1 LLDWIK
7 QYTNPFEKQQIRYI
21 VAYSFSNLLN
31 FVFGYETNIAGI
43 GEPLNF
49 YIEDDR
55 KVVVPALKQY
65 LEENSWHSTQ

>member
-1 LLDWIK
+1 
-7 QYTNPFEKQQIRYI
+7 
-21 VAYSFSNLLN
+21 LN

-55 KVVVPALKQY
+55 KVVVPELKQY